1 MEVFFQHLSILC
13 GPCPLFF
20 RCTPRLPREA
30 HEKCSVPHHTKSCK
44 QIVNGVHF
52 SAIVYE
58 YRMACVSLYATDSGR
73 VSESFDQRRRAAAQ
87 SASGC
92 TTPFRGVL
100 QPPAGHEPQ
109 QIISFQ
115 LLHLPAPRGTL
126 FFRNHLRVGPCQYP
140 VGHLAKGP
148 GIWKFPA
155 CFFPS
160 RPASGSECAPPQP
173 PTPLPPSFQLAWVP
187 LLAPGSLFEAPVYR
201 LRQSIRDTNLS
212 FIKARRARFIVET
225 RRDPGKV
232 SRTLIGLLSVFSALT
247 CGTGWDRVM

>member
-30 HEKCSVPHHTKSCK
+30 HEKCSVPHHTRSCK

-92 TTPFRGVL
+92 TTPLPGR
-100 QPPAGHEPQ
+100 P
-109 QIISFQ
+109 
-115 LLHLPAPRGTL
+115 PAPRRARTPADHIVPASPLAGASRYIVL
-126 FFRNHLRVGPCQYP
+126 SESSPSRPLSVPSRPPC
-140 VGHLAKGP
+140 KGP

-160 RPASGSECAPPQP
+160 RPASGSEYAPLQP
-173 PTPLPPSFQLAWVP
+173 PTSLPPSFQLAWVP

-247 CGTGWDRVM
+247 CGMGWDRVM